1 MKEINLIKNFKSTF
15 YLKKIVEGTYQFKID
30 TTLLLSNIYLEN
42 EIVHF
47 RLSPKNNL
55 DDYINEILQK
65 NYEEECNILQMKYDG
80 CLLTINEWMK
90 NPQNF
95 ISNVNDY
102 YIGVLFTN
110 EKLKLNYQQYI
121 STGYGYNTYFSLD
134 YYTKLLSALKRDIKN
149 FSKSKFFKKEFK
161 NIKSELLETV
171 ISFYFT
177 EIDDYLSLISRKQH
191 RENIKNIIVN
201 EK

>member
-171 ISFYFT
+171 ISLYFT

>member
-30 TTLLLSNIYLEN
+30 TTILLSNIYLEN